1 MRRLREIMHLEY
13 ETKVRSA
20 FEEIEE
26 LKCVL
31 EENAREKQAKNDRTL
46 QRQLEDKDSEID
58 ELNGL
63 VNKLQ
68 GRMKE

>member
-31 EENAREKQAKNDRTL
+31 EENAREK
-46 QRQLEDKDSEID
+46 
-58 ELNGL
+58 
-63 VNKLQ
+63 
-68 GRMKE
+68 